1 MARVNPCLSAKYQG
15 PRSGPSVFMDRQ
27 ALVRTRRFDKTA
39 GLPWLRVALLKIEV
53 TTPEFATQLTV
64 VNTAILLIPLN
75 VHGIFLYYWSIP

>member
-1 MARVNPCLSAKYQG
+1 
-15 PRSGPSVFMDRQ
+15 
-27 ALVRTRRFDKTA
+27 
-39 GLPWLRVALLKIEV
+39 LPWLRVALLKIEV